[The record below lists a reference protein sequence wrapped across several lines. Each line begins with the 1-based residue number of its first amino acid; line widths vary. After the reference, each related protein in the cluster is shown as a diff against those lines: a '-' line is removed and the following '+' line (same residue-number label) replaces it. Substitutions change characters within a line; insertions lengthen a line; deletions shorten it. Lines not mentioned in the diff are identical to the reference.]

1 MGYNRPRNRSIRGP
15 IQTNHPFI
23 LSMKNTLQLT
33 PLLALLLC
41 SSLHSARG
49 AESELPV
56 SYVNALL
63 AVPVPASATTHVGLP
78 FTRKPVMVAKEITA
92 KGASSLTVA
101 GSIPALVGSHSAQI
115 VGGQVDGAV
124 FTISGAAEVVVG
136 PDTFTVITTVETIP
150 AGVKADLDRVKIFP
164 NWTLGTLLANG
175 GGLTA
180 GANAAAADKVAVE
193 NAGVV
198 TEYYFN
204 STNTQWQ
211 TIDDQGGSQ
220 DTVAIPLQGGI
231 RVTRVA
237 GSNIDFVLHGVVRTG
252 VQRAKVK
259 AEVTTLL
266 GLPFASNMTLASS
279 GLADV
284 VLPGGDTNQADVVK
298 INGFNFFL
306 STAGWRREDTGTTNQ
321 NAFVIPA
328 GSAVEIVRK
337 ASTGTAFPRRWRGSR
352 TMTSFQPKLTA
363 KSDEWVVREPF
374 VTQ

>member
-1 MGYNRPRNRSIRGP
+1 
-15 IQTNHPFI
+15 
-23 LSMKNTLQLT
+23 MKNTLQLT

-56 SYVNALL
+56 SFVNALL

-78 FTRKPVMVAKEITA
+78 FTQVPVIVAKEITA
-92 KGASSLTVA
+92 KGASSLTIA

-115 VGGQVDGAV
+115 VGGQADGAV
-124 FTISGAAEVVVG
+124 LTIVGTAEVVVG
-136 PDTFTVITTVETIP
+136 PDTFTVITTAESIP
-150 AGVKADLDRVKIFP
+150 AGVKTDLDRVKIVP
-164 NWTLGTLLANG
+164 NWTLGSLLANG

-193 NAGVV
+193 TAGVV

-204 STNTQWQ
+204 STNNQWQ

-220 DTVAIPLQGGI
+220 DAVAIPLQGGI

-259 AEVTTLL
+259 AEVTTIL

-284 VLPGGDTNQADVVK
+284 VLPGPDTNQADVVK
-298 INGFNFFL
+298 INGFNYFL
-306 STAGWRREDTGTTNQ
+306 STSGWRREDTGTTNQ

>member
-1 MGYNRPRNRSIRGP
+1 VGYIGTRNRYFCGP

-41 SSLHSARG
+41 SSLHSAHG

-78 FTRKPVMVAKEITA
+78 FTRVPVIDAKEITA
-92 KGASSLTVA
+92 KAANSMTVA
-101 GSIPALVGSHSAQI
+101 GQIPALTGSHSAQI
-115 VGGQVDGAV
+115 VGGQADGAV
-124 FTISGAAEVVVG
+124 LTIVAATEITVNSS
-136 PDTFTVITTVETIP
+136 TFTVITTVESVP
-150 AGVKADLDRVKIFP
+150 NGVKADLDRVKIIP
-164 NWTLGTLLANG
+164 NWTLSTLLANG

-180 GANAAAADKVAVE
+180 GANAAAADKVAIE
-193 NAGVV
+193 TAGVV

-204 STNTQWQ
+204 STATQWQ
-211 TIDDQGGSQ
+211 KIDDQGGSQ
-220 DTVAIPLQGGI
+220 NAVAIPLQGGI
-231 RVTRVA
+231 RVTRLA
-237 GSNIDFVLHGVVRTG
+237 GANIDFVLHGVVRTG
-252 VQRAKVK
+252 AQRAKVRP
-259 AEVTTLL
+259 EVTTIL
-266 GLPFASNMTLASS
+266 GLPFASATTLASS

-284 VLPGGDTNQADVVK
+284 VLPGADTNQADVVK
-298 INGFNFFL
+298 INGLNYFL

-363 KSDEWVVREPF
+363 KSDEWIVRETF

>member
-1 MGYNRPRNRSIRGP
+1 MGYIGTRNRYICGP

-78 FTRKPVMVAKEITA
+78 FTRVPLIDAKEITA
-92 KGASSLTVA
+92 KAANSITVA
-101 GSIPALVGSHSAQI
+101 GQIPALSGIHSAQI
-115 VGGQVDGAV
+115 VGGQADGAV
-124 FTISGAAEVVVG
+124 LTILSATEITVSAA
-136 PDTFTVITTVETIP
+136 TFTLITTFEPIP
-150 AGVKADLDRVKIFP
+150 NGVKADLDRVKIIP

-180 GANAAAADKVAVE
+180 GVNAAAADKVAIE

-204 STNTQWQ
+204 STNAQWQ

-220 DTVAIPLQGGI
+220 NATEIPLQGGL
-231 RVTRVA
+231 RVTRLA
-237 GSNIDFVLHGVVRTG
+237 GANIDFVLHGVVRTG
-252 VQRAKVK
+252 VQKAKVRPE
-259 AEVTTLL
+259 ATTIL
-266 GLPFASNMTLASS
+266 GLPFASAMTLATS

-284 VLPGGDTNQADVVK
+284 VLPGADTNQADVVK
-298 INGFNFFL
+298 INGFNYFL
-306 STAGWRREDTGTTNQ
+306 STSGWRREDTGTTSQ
-321 NAFVIPA
+321 NGFVLPA

-363 KSDEWVVREPF
+363 KSDEWIVRETF

>member
-1 MGYNRPRNRSIRGP
+1 VGYIGTRDRYFCGP

-41 SSLHSARG
+41 SSLHSAHG

-78 FTRKPVMVAKEITA
+78 FTRVPVIDAKEITA
-92 KGASSLTVA
+92 KAANSMTVA
-101 GSIPALVGSHSAQI
+101 GQIPALTGTHSAQI
-115 VGGQVDGAV
+115 VGGQADGAV
-124 FTISGAAEVVVG
+124 LTIVAATEITVNSS
-136 PDTFTVITTVETIP
+136 TFTVITTVESVP
-150 AGVKADLDRVKIFP
+150 NGVKADLDRVKIIP

-180 GANAAAADKVAVE
+180 GANAAAADKVAIE
-193 NAGVV
+193 TTGVV

-204 STNTQWQ
+204 STATQWQ
-211 TIDDQGGSQ
+211 KIDDQGGSQ
-220 DTVAIPLQGGI
+220 NAVAIPLQGGI
-231 RVTRVA
+231 RVTRLA
-237 GSNIDFVLHGVVRTG
+237 GANIDFVLHGVVRTG
-252 VQRAKVK
+252 AQRAKVRP
-259 AEVTTLL
+259 EVTTIL
-266 GLPFASNMTLASS
+266 GLPFASATTLASS

-284 VLPGGDTNQADVVK
+284 VLPGADTNQADVVK
-298 INGFNFFL
+298 INGLNYFL

-363 KSDEWVVREPF
+363 KSDEWIVRETF